1 MARSR
6 LGDGAVK
13 KLKAWPRLP
22 VSRHAVMTVSAL
34 GPISVFPRVVTEF
47 GRVAQLLLVDVGAK
61 TTNRLVIGEGTPRDR
76 IVAMT
81 EAQEAAKT
89 HDRIRDAARGLVD
102 DEVIDLADVLSV
114 LSVDFRP
121 VDILA

>member
-1 MARSR
+1 
-6 LGDGAVK
+6 
-13 KLKAWPRLP
+13 
-22 VSRHAVMTVSAL
+22 MTVSAL
-34 GPISVFPRVVTEF
+34 GPISVFPRVVAEF

-89 HDRIRDAARGLVD
+89 HDRIRDAARGFVD
-102 DEVIDLADVLSV
+102 DEVIDLADILSV

-121 VDILA
+121 VDILAWSG